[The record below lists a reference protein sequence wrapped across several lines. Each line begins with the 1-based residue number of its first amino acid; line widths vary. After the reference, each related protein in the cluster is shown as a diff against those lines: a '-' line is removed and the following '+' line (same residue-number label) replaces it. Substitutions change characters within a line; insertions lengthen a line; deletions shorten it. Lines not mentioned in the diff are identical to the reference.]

1 MKTFF
6 LTVGLAFLAMSF
18 VIQENSLDQI
28 VNAFKKADT
37 EEIGQSFDDY
47 VDIKFLDK
55 DEIKNISRNQA
66 SIALR
71 AFFSDLK
78 ITGFEKVSTRD
89 LGTTTYLA
97 GKLLTSDKNS
107 KGYNIT
113 VLIKQQSGKF
123 RIISLRIS

>member
-1 MKTFF
+1 MKTYL
-6 LTVGLAFLAMSF
+6 LTLGLALLAMSF

-47 VDIKFLDK
+47 VDLKFLDK
-55 DEIKNISRNQA
+55 AEIKNISKNQA
-66 SIALR
+66 SIALKT
-71 AFFSDLK
+71 FFTEHK
-78 ITGFEKVSTRD
+78 ITGFEKVSNRD
-89 LGTTTYLA
+89 LGSTTYLA
-97 GKLLTSDKNS
+97 GKLLTSDKSS

-123 RIISLRIS
+123 QIISLRIS

>member
-71 AFFSDLK
+71 TFFSDLK

>member
-1 MKTFF
+1 
-6 LTVGLAFLAMSF
+6 
-18 VIQENSLDQI
+18 

-71 AFFSDLK
+71 TFFSDLK